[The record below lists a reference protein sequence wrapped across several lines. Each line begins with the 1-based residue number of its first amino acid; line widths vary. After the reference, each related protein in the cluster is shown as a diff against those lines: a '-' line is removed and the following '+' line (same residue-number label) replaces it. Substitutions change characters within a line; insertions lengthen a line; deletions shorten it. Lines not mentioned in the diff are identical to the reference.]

1 MELLEYVIIAY
12 GASVF
17 FFQRVLLGSYN
28 KTAITCL
35 VIGIL
40 NVVLPM
46 SDINERLFGKIEKK
60 NYKETFDEIE
70 QSRGFFTVRLGV
82 LFGDILGL

>member
-1 MELLEYVIIAY
+1 M
-12 GASVF
+12 
-17 FFQRVLLGSYN
+17 VLLGSYN

-35 VIGIL
+35 VIVIL

-70 QSRGFFTVRLGV
+70 
-82 LFGDILGL
+82 